1 VSIFAWKL
9 LRNGLSTKTN
19 LAIRGII
26 PPEAQSCVTGCG
38 DMESAQHLLSL
49 AASSA
54 LFDRQ
59 LGLRSACPRWI
70 FRTWL
75 IILFS
80 LLLHLVVSERVAFS
94 FSFFDSCVSG
104 LFETKEINDYSETQ
118 NNFYLSCWT
127 RSNFILTGDG
137 D

>member
-1 VSIFAWKL
+1 
-9 LRNGLSTKTN
+9 
-19 LAIRGII
+19 
-26 PPEAQSCVTGCG
+26 
-38 DMESAQHLLSL
+38 MESAQHLLSL

-70 FRTWL
+70 FRTWP

-80 LLLHLVVSERVAFS
+80 LLLHLVVSECVALS

-104 LFETKEINDYSETQ
+104 LFGTKEINDYSETQ

-127 RSNFILTGDG
+127 RSNFMLTGDG